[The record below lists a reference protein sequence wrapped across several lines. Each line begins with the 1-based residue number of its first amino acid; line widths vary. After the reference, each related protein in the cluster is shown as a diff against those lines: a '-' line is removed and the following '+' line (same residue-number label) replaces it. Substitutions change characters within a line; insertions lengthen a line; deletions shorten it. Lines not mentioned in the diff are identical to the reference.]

1 MMDKISK
8 LFVGL
13 DRSWQLY
20 LALSLSCFLMA
31 FLLSQG
37 ELQRQRE
44 ALAGRLAPSV
54 LRFHILADSDK
65 SSLR

>member
-8 LFVGL
+8 HFVGL

-37 ELQRQRE
+37 ELQRQR
-44 ALAGRLAPSV
+44 APGSFCAAVSYSGRQ
-54 LRFHILADSDK
+54 
-65 SSLR
+65 